1 VLLVLWQHLCAQQL
15 HLAQLFEH
23 TERIVL
29 AIRIVDQHVAEINH
43 GDINGFKEVLAF
55 EKFLF
60 VVEVVNEE
68 GKNRFPAVFI
78 VGKRVFENLAHK
90 NELLDSCL
98 LDNVH
103 EFLCSMLLVS

>member
-1 VLLVLWQHLCAQQL
+1 MVR
-15 HLAQLFEH
+15 E
-23 TERIVL
+23 
-29 AIRIVDQHVAEINH
+29 IVDLR
-43 GDINGFKEVLAF
+43 FKEVLAF

-78 VGKRVFENLAHK
+78 VGKRVFENLTHK

-98 LDNVH
+98 LDNVN